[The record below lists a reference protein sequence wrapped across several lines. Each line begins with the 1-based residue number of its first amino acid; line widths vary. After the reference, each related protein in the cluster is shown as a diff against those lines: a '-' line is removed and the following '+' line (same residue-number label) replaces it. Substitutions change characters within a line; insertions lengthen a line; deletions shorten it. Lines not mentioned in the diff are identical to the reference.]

1 MKTSSPV
8 IFYSLWILCMGVWS
22 CSEFK
27 SQNMENKPNALINET
42 SPYLLQH
49 AYNPVDWHPYGQ
61 EALDLAKDS
70 GKLVIISI
78 GYSTCH
84 WCHVMERE
92 SFENDSVAEF
102 MNQHFVSIKIDREER
117 PDLDNYYM
125 NAVQLMTQRGGWP
138 LNVVTL
144 PDGRTVWGGT
154 YFPADQWV
162 KSLQAVWDV
171 YQSDPEKVIEYA
183 GRLEQGIAQTQGI
196 ALQAEAKPMT
206 SEIFENA
213 LKGWKSRFDTE
224 NGGPNRAPKF
234 PIPNNYSFLLQRTQN
249 HPDAEVAAQIKTT
262 LDKMAL
268 GGIYD
273 QMGGGFSRYSVDVL
287 WKIPHFE
294 KMLYDNGQ
302 LLTLYSEAYRASGN
316 QNYLTIIDETAEW
329 IEREMTHE
337 LGGFYSALD
346 ADSEGEEGLF
356 YLWTPRELKEI
367 LGDEYDEFE
376 AFYRVES
383 DGFWEKGR
391 SVLFPAQFPADFAQ
405 ANDLDL
411 DAFNERLAEW
421 KYALMEVRS
430 ERIRPGLDDKILTS
444 WNALTITGL
453 LEAYR
458 STQNPNYLHRAEK
471 ALAFIQ
477 EKLTVDGQLM
487 HTFKEKAS
495 IPAFLDD
502 YATLVQAEILAYQ
515 ITGTEDYL
523 HSAQSH
529 TQEVVKKFSI
539 EDQPLFN
546 YTENGGLQIET
557 DDNVIPSPN
566 AIMATNLWTL
576 GILLDQPEYRK
587 HAEAL
592 VEKMSSRIPDYA
604 EGYSQWL
611 KLGDW
616 MESGTQEV
624 AIVGPNA
631 AALSAEIQRE
641 FLPHVIFSF
650 SEDASELPLLENR
663 YQEGKTLI
671 YVCESYACQLP
682 VESVE
687 EALSQ
692 LKK

>member
-1 MKTSSPV
+1 
-8 IFYSLWILCMGVWS
+8 
-22 CSEFK
+22 
-27 SQNMENKPNALINET
+27 MEHKANALINET

-49 AYNPVDWHPYGQ
+49 AYNPVNWHPYGQ

-117 PDLDNYYM
+117 PDLDNYYI

-206 SEIFENA
+206 PEIFENA
-213 LKGWKSRFDTE
+213 LVGWKSRFDTE

-234 PIPNNYSFLLQRTQN
+234 PIPNNYSYLLQRSQN
-249 HPDAEVAAQIKTT
+249 HPDPEVTTQIKTT

-273 QMGGGFSRYSVDVL
+273 QIGGGFSRYSVDVL

-302 LLTLYSEAYRASGN
+302 LLTLYSEAYRWT
-316 QNYLTIIDETAEW
+316 QNPNYQAIIDETAEW
-329 IEREMTHE
+329 IDREMTHE
-337 LGGFYSALD
+337 DGGFYSALD

-356 YLWTPRELKEI
+356 YLWTPRELKNV
-367 LGDEYDEFE
+367 LGEEYDEFE
-376 AFYRVES
+376 AYYRIES

-391 SVLFPAQFPADFAQ
+391 SVLFPSKFPEDFAKE
-405 ANDLDL
+405 NELDT
-411 DAFNERLAEW
+411 DAFAERLAEW
-421 KYALMEVRS
+421 KFNLLEERS
-430 ERIRPGLDDKILTS
+430 QRIRPGLDDKILTS

-458 STQNPNYLHRAEK
+458 STQNPTYLHRAEK
-471 ALAFIQ
+471 ALAFIH

-487 HTFKEKAS
+487 HTFKEKAT

-502 YATLVQAEILAYQ
+502 YATLIQAEILAYQ

-529 TQEVVKKFSI
+529 TKEVFKKFSI
-539 EDQPLFN
+539 ADQPLFN

-587 HAEAL
+587 QAEAL

-641 FLPHVIFSF
+641 YLPHVIFSF
-650 SEDASELPLLENR
+650 SEDASELPLLGNR

-671 YVCESYACQLP
+671 YVCENYACQLP
-682 VESVE
+682 VETVE